1 MSHAQPYPMSAA
13 TGQFLKR
20 RHRLFIGGEWVDAR
34 SGDDIDVL
42 NPATGASIARVAAAG
57 REDIDRAV
65 AAAREAF
72 ADGPWRGMTAAERG
86 QILTKLADLLAA
98 NSEVLTEIE
107 ILDTGMP
114 LNPGGAL
121 AVPTAVKMLRYYAGW
136 PSKLSGHTLP
146 ADRRPGAA
154 SPPLT
159 YTRREPVGVVG
170 QIIPWNYPLA
180 MAAMKLGPALATG
193 CTVVLK
199 PDEKTPL
206 STLLLADLL
215 REAGVPP
222 GVVNIVPGYGEPAG
236 AALAA
241 HPDVDKVAFTGSSE
255 VGRKILQAAAGNLKR
270 VSLELG
276 GKNPFIV
283 FPDADL
289 ERAIEAAARSAFF
302 LQGQNCQS
310 ASRLFVHEDVLE
322 RFVAG
327 VAAAARGLQIGPGWD
342 PATRIGPLVS
352 AGHLDRVQGYVA
364 SGVQEGA
371 ELVTGGARLPG
382 PGYFMEPAVF
392 TRTHRDMRIV
402 REEIFGP
409 VTCVQGFAASD
420 LAAIAR
426 QANDTAFG
434 LVASVWTRDL
444 RIAHQLAN
452 TIRAGVVGINHHGSG
467 DIYAPFGGFK
477 ESGWGREFGAES
489 LDLYLET
496 KTVVVRY
503 D

>member
-1 MSHAQPYPMSAA
+1 MGHAISPDA
-13 TGQFLKR
+13 GQFLQR
-20 RHRLFIGGEWVDAR
+20 RHRLFIGGEWVDAL
-34 SGDDIDVL
+34 GGEIIDVV
-42 NPATGASIARVAAAG
+42 NPATGETIARVAGAG
-57 REDIDRAV
+57 RDDIDRAV
-65 AAAREAF
+65 AAARAAF
-72 ADGPWRGMTAAERG
+72 TGGPWRDATAAERSE
-86 QILTKLADLLAA
+86 ILTKLADLLSA
-98 NSEVLTEIE
+98 NSAVLTELE
-107 ILDTGMP
+107 ILDNGMP
-114 LNPGGAL
+114 LNPAGIL

-136 PSKLSGHTLP
+136 PSKITGHTLP

-154 SPPLT
+154 GPPLT

-206 STLLLADLL
+206 SALFLAGLL

-222 GVVNIVPGYGEPAG
+222 GVVNVVPGYGESAG

-255 VGRKILQAAAGNLKR
+255 VGRKILHAATGNLKR

-289 ERAIEAAARSAFF
+289 ERVIEAAARYAFF
-302 LQGQNCQS
+302 LQGQNCQC
-310 ASRLFVHEDVLE
+310 ASRLFIHEDVFE
-322 RFVAG
+322 RVVAG
-327 VAAAARGLQIGPGWD
+327 VAAAARAMKVGPGWD
-342 PATRIGPLVS
+342 PQTRLGPLIS
-352 AGHLDRVQGYVA
+352 AGQLDRVQGYVA
-364 SGVQEGA
+364 SGVKEGA
-371 ELVTGGARLPG
+371 ELVTGGARLAG
-382 PGYFMEPAVF
+382 GGYFMEPAVF
-392 TRTHRDMRIV
+392 ARTHPQMRIV

-409 VTCVQGFAASD
+409 VTCAQSFSDSD
-420 LAAIAR
+420 LEAVAR
-426 QANDTAFG
+426 EANDTAYG

-444 RIAHQLAN
+444 RTAHRLAEL
-452 TIRAGVVGINHHGSG
+452 IRAGVVGINHHGSG
-467 DIYAPFGGFK
+467 DIYAPFGGYR

>member
-1 MSHAQPYPMSAA
+1 MGHAQSSAVSPA
-13 TGQFLKR
+13 ASRFLQR
-20 RHRLFIGGEWVDAR
+20 RHLLYIGGQWVDAHDGEAI
-34 SGDDIDVL
+34 SVI
-42 NPATGASIARVAAAG
+42 NPATGEPIAEVAAGGPA
-57 REDIDRAV
+57 DIDRAV
-65 AAAREAF
+65 AAARASF
-72 ADGPWRGMTAAERG
+72 TGGPWPGMTAAERS
-86 QILTKLADLLAA
+86 QVLTRLADLLTA
-98 NSEVLTEIE
+98 NSAVLTELE
-107 ILDTGMP
+107 ILDNGMP
-114 LNPGGAL
+114 LNPAGIL

-136 PSKLSGHTLP
+136 PSKIMGHTLP

-154 SPPLT
+154 LPPLT

-206 STLLLADLL
+206 TALFLAGLLA
-215 REAGVPP
+215 EAGVPP
-222 GVVNIVPGYGEPAG
+222 GVVNIVPGRGETAG

-241 HPDVDKVAFTGSSE
+241 HPGVDKVAFTGSSE
-255 VGRKILQAAAGNLKR
+255 VGRRILHAATGNLKR

-276 GKNPFIV
+276 GKSPFIV

-289 ERAIEAAARSAFF
+289 ERVIEAAARSAFF
-302 LQGQNCQS
+302 LQGQNCQC
-310 ASRLFVHEDVLE
+310 ASRLLIHADVFE
-322 RFVAG
+322 RVVAG
-327 VAAAARGLQIGPGWD
+327 VADLARNMKVGPGWEPD
-342 PATRIGPLVS
+342 TRIGPLIS
-352 AGHLDRVQGYVA
+352 AGQLERVQDYVA
-364 SGVQEGA
+364 SGSREGA
-371 ELVTGGARLPG
+371 ELVTGGARLAG
-382 PGYFMEPAVF
+382 PGYFMAPAVF
-392 TRTHRDMRIV
+392 AETRPDMRIV

-409 VTCVQGFAASD
+409 VTCVQRFTDAD
-420 LAAIAR
+420 LDAVAR
-426 QANDTAFG
+426 QANDTVYG

-444 RIAHQLAN
+444 RVAHRLADM
-452 TIRAGVVGINHHGSG
+452 IRAGVVGINHHGSG
-467 DIYAPFGGFK
+467 DIYAPFGGYK

>member
-1 MSHAQPYPMSAA
+1 MHHVRPSAMSVA
-13 TGQFLKR
+13 TEQFLQR
-20 RHRLFIGGEWVDAR
+20 RHRLYIGGEWVDAR
-34 SGDDIDVL
+34 SGDVIDVV
-42 NPATGASIARVAAAG
+42 NPATGASIAQVAAAG
-57 REDIDRAV
+57 GEDIDRAV
-65 AAAREAF
+65 SAAREAF
-72 ADGPWRGMTAAERG
+72 AAGPWHGMTAAERG
-86 QILTKLADLLAA
+86 QILTKLADLLTA
-98 NSEVLTEIE
+98 NSEVLTEVE

-114 LNPGGAL
+114 RNPGGAL

-206 STLLLADLL
+206 STLFLGDLL

-222 GVVNIVPGYGEPAG
+222 GVVNIVPGYGESAG

-255 VGRKILQAAAGNLKR
+255 VGRSILRAATGNLKR

-289 ERAIEAAARSAFF
+289 DRVIEAATRSAFF

-322 RFVAG
+322 HVLSG
-327 VAAAARGLQIGPGWD
+327 VAAAARGLRVGPGWD
-342 PATRIGPLVS
+342 PDTRIGPLIS
-352 AGHLDRVQGYVA
+352 AGHLDRVQEYVA

-371 ELVTGGARLPG
+371 LLVTGGARLPG

-392 TRTHRDMRIV
+392 ARTRRDMRIV

-409 VTCVQGFAASD
+409 VTCVQGFADAD

-426 QANDTAFG
+426 QANDTEFG

-444 RIAHQLAN
+444 RIAHQLAGML
-452 TIRAGVVGINHHGSG
+452 RAGVVGINHHGSG

-477 ESGWGREFGAES
+477 ASGWGREFGAES